1 MSDAAHKSHPANGNS
16 HTIESEPFNTVGLI
30 SLILTTVSA
39 GLCAVMF
46 FLANGL
52 PDNPADFSDDATTPA
67 QLRLLI
73 LACSTGLLA
82 IVGFVMGLIALL
94 LPNPNKKMALVA
106 VVGATLILLGVFGV
120 IVLAIIMANYQAA
133 ADVAIVMGSTDAV
146 LQYRS

>member
-1 MSDAAHKSHPANGNS
+1 MSDADNISHAVTADS
-16 HTIESEPFNTVGLI
+16 DTVESEPFNTVGLI
-30 SLILTTVSA
+30 SLILTAVSG
-39 GLCAVMF
+39 GLCGVMF

-52 PDNPADFSDDATTPA
+52 PDNPADFIDDATTPA

-106 VVGATLILLGVFGV
+106 VVGATFILLGVFGV

-133 ADVAIVMGSTDAV
+133 ADAAMALACS
-146 LQYRS
+146 